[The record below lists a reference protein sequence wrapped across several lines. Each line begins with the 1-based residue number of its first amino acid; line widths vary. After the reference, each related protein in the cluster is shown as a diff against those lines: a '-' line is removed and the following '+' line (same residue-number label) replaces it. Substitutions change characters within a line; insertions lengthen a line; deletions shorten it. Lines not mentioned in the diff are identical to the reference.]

1 MTRPTL
7 EVADILRAQGD
18 HFLDFLVFFR
28 CKLRLMPNQLSAVRC
43 RCCVPRPL
51 HPSSGDFQSSLVG
64 IRRRARHLPL
74 EGLCA
79 QWQVQADDAGGIRV
93 LTALL
98 LTCAAQGIRPHSSLR
113 ISRESVPRPSHI
125 SVPTTADQ
133 AFLHAHRP
141 CCLSSFRSRRLAL
154 PALRRNHGRPTKIH
168 R

>member
-93 LTALL
+93 LTSLL
-98 LTCAAQGIRPHSSLR
+98 SACTAQGLRPNSSLR
-113 ISRESVPRPSHI
+113 FSSELLPCSPLVPL
-125 SVPTTADQ
+125 PTTADLSL
-133 AFLHAHRP
+133 LHSRRP
-141 CCLSSFRSRRLAL
+141 RCASSFRSRCLAL
-154 PALRRNHGRPTKIH
+154 PALRRNDDRATEIH